1 MRVTSLVIVSPRE
14 KSHYEEEDE
23 ASSVVTCNHFIVI
36 GCAVSIFII
45 FLSLV
50 WKKRS
55 VKILES
61 NKIYFKKLQKDT
73 DRLPEKALFL
83 NTENKTLILSET
95 DGENSR
101 KISNIFNPSE
111 NAELSSAHNNYSFG
125 RPKRHE
131 DIDRSLIEHI
141 NLDLNM
147 KEEALS
153 TRLFTESENEM
164 KSTFQLKKIFESNLN
179 KANSS
184 YSEIKPKINLSAQ
197 KSLLDSNNS
206 HDLKI
211 ENINNPITL
220 NRNSI
225 GSFNSELLAKID
237 EKMKIQVKTSDVS
250 MAQFSENQNFLQNS
264 EIENQLETI
273 SPYSSQDIE
282 NFDEQLFS
290 DDSKSLIKS
299 SSDESFNQE
308 RLISE
313 LDEGFK
319 VFNKQNYK
327 LCNNE
332 NEWWS
337 DDRYSSVP
345 DSYSSLPSN
354 SAKITEDS
362 LRKDFNYLETKEYHI
377 STEARIDSK
386 SAEIE
391 SLGKNLS
398 PKSKKDF
405 ILKNVSKKLKR
416 KRSRSPKY
424 FRRVTSYSSK
434 LKNTKIFSTKTTR
447 LRSQFIRKKY
457 FPKSN
462 SKKNTLE
469 SLNSVLEI

>member
-1 MRVTSLVIVSPRE
+1 MRVTRLVIVSPRE
-14 KSHYEEEDE
+14 RSHYEEKDE
-23 ASSVVTCNHFIVI
+23 ASSLVTCNSFIVI
-36 GCAVSIFII
+36 GCVASIFII

-61 NKIYFKKLQKDT
+61 NKIYFKKLQEDT
-73 DRLPEKALFL
+73 DRLPEKALFF

-111 NAELSSAHNNYSFG
+111 NVELSSAHNSYSFG

-147 KEEALS
+147 KEEAFS
-153 TRLFTESENEM
+153 TRLFTTSENEM
-164 KSTFQLKKIFESNLN
+164 KSTFQLKKSFESNLN

-197 KSLLDSNNS
+197 RSLLDSNNS

-211 ENINNPITL
+211 ENIDNPITL

-225 GSFNSELLAKID
+225 SSFNGELLAKTD

-250 MAQFSENQNFLQNS
+250 MAQFSENPIFLQNS

-299 SSDESFNQE
+299 SSDESLNQE
-308 RLISE
+308 KLISE
-313 LDEGFK
+313 LDEDFK
-319 VFNKQNYK
+319 IFNKQNYK
-327 LCNNE
+327 LCYNE

-337 DDRYSSVP
+337 DDRNSSVP
-345 DSYSSLPSN
+345 DSYSSLPST
-354 SAKITEDS
+354 SANITED
-362 LRKDFNYLETKEYHI
+362 LNYLETKEYHI
-377 STEARIDSK
+377 STEAKFDSK